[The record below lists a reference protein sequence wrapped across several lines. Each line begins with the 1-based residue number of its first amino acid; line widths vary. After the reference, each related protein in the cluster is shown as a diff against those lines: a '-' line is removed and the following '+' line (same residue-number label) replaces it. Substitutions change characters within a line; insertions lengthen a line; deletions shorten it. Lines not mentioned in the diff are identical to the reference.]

1 MSNVDLI
8 YQLDK
13 YFRAGDVDRIR
24 DELLHPQVVWR
35 VPGHHPLAGD
45 HAGAAEVAGYL
56 AGLARTGIEFTDMH
70 CGQLCD
76 GSVAEKHIGRAELD
90 GEQIALPIA
99 VTYTIANNKIADVRV
114 HPGDQHALDRFVW
127 AAVALRPV
135 TDRLEMAGVQ

>member
-1 MSNVDLI
+1 MGNVDLI

-13 YFRAGDVDRIR
+13 YFRAGEMDRVGA
-24 DELLHPQVVWR
+24 ELLHPEVLWR

-45 HAGAAEVAGYL
+45 HRGVDEVLGYL
-56 AGLARTGIEFTDMH
+56 LGLASTGIEFTDMH

-76 GSVAEKHIGRAELD
+76 GSVAEKTIGRGELD
-90 GEQIALPIA
+90 GQRIELPLA
-99 VTYTIANNKIADVRV
+99 VTYTITNNKIADVRV

-135 TDRLEMAGVQ
+135 TDRLEMAGAQ